1 MKKLNHKGIGL
12 PTVLALSSFLIA
24 LSVSLI
30 SYVVFQANVVE
41 FSIQKSENYIN
52 AETKLRSTL
61 DALSKQET
69 LDDSIIDQITSDFE
83 VTLEKVSLNLYK
95 ISSRLNENNLLESY
109 FTTSAKKT
117 NTYETIFYYTGQET
131 TFKLDPIITANS
143 MLVSRYNEIFTPLDS
158 SYLLNN
164 SATFTQVMNKVE
176 AYAAVNAYDNVIVLT
191 PQQLLNTAS
200 RNTISITNQIVFV
213 TGSVILGERN
223 LIVDSNAVLYI
234 DGNLSYGLK
243 NNKASVALDLQGEIV
258 VNGFVEVPEKVKMS
272 ITLYSNGNFSTSK
285 DVNLGTAVRPS
296 FVFSNAIIDL
306 DNKSSGYGYFLSD
319 SFNSQQGNI
328 YITGGVYYHT
338 SVDLNKDVKE
348 NTALTDSILSD
359 SKIPIYIET
368 TSETTGGDFV
378 YTFPKLRN

>member
-30 SYVVFQANVVE
+30 SYVVFQAKVVE

-164 SATFTQVMNKVE
+164 SATFTQVMNQVE
-176 AYAAVNAYDNVIVLT
+176 TYARTSPYDQVITLT

-213 TGSVILGERN
+213 TDSVILGERN
-223 LIVDSNAVLYI
+223 LIVDSNAVIYI

-258 VNGFVEVPEKVKMS
+258 VNGFVELPEKVNMS

-285 DVNLGTAVRPS
+285 DVNLGTAFRPS
-296 FVFSNAIIDL
+296 FVFSNATIDL

-338 SVDLNKDVKE
+338 SVNLNKDVTE
-348 NTALTDSILSD
+348 NAALTDSILSD
-359 SKIPIYIET
+359 SKIPLYIET

>member
-41 FSIQKSENYIN
+41 FSIQKSENYNN

-319 SFNSQQGNI
+319 SFNS
-328 YITGGVYYHT
+328 
-338 SVDLNKDVKE
+338 
-348 NTALTDSILSD
+348 
-359 SKIPIYIET
+359 
-368 TSETTGGDFV
+368 
-378 YTFPKLRN
+378 

>member
-30 SYVVFQANVVE
+30 SYVFFQANVVE

-164 SATFTQVMNKVE
+164 SAPFTEVMNKVK
-176 AYAAVNAYDNVIVLT
+176 AYAAVNDYDNVIVLT
-191 PQQLLNTAS
+191 AEELLDTAS
-200 RNTISITNQIVFV
+200 NTISITNQIVFV
-213 TGSVILGERN
+213 TESVVLGERN
-223 LIVDSNAVLYI
+223 LIVDSNAILYI
-234 DGNLSYGLK
+234 DGDLSYGLK
-243 NNKASVALDLQGEIV
+243 NDKASDNLDLQGEIV
-258 VNGFVEVPEKVKMS
+258 VNGSVVVPEKVNMAV
-272 ITLYSNGNFSTSK
+272 TLYSNGDFRTTK
-285 DVNLGTAVRPS
+285 DVNLGTAIRPS
-296 FVFSNAIIDL
+296 FVFSNATIDL
-306 DNKSSGYGYFLSD
+306 GNQSSGYGYFLSD
-319 SFNSQQGNI
+319 SFYSQQGNI

-338 SVDLNKDVKE
+338 GFDLNKDVME
-348 NTALTDSILSD
+348 NTDLTDSILSD
-359 SKIPIYIET
+359 SKIPLYIET

>member
-1 MKKLNHKGIGL
+1 
-12 PTVLALSSFLIA
+12 
-24 LSVSLI
+24 
-30 SYVVFQANVVE
+30 
-41 FSIQKSENYIN
+41 
-52 AETKLRSTL
+52 
-61 DALSKQET
+61 
-69 LDDSIIDQITSDFE
+69 
-83 VTLEKVSLNLYK
+83 
-95 ISSRLNENNLLESY
+95 
-109 FTTSAKKT
+109 
-117 NTYETIFYYTGQET
+117 
-131 TFKLDPIITANS
+131 

-158 SYLLNN
+158 NYRLES
-164 SATFTQVMNKVE
+164 SATFNQVMNKVE
-176 AYAAVNAYDNVIVLT
+176 AYAAINAFDNVIVLT
-191 PQQLLNTAS
+191 PQQLLNTA
-200 RNTISITNQIVFV
+200 RGNTISITNQIVFV

-243 NNKASVALDLQGEIV
+243 NNKVSVALDLQGEIV
-258 VNGFVEVPEKVKMS
+258 VNGFVELPEKVNMS

-296 FVFSNAIIDL
+296 FVFSNATIDL

-338 SVDLNKDVKE
+338 SFDLNKDVKE

-359 SKIPIYIET
+359 SKIPIYIKT